1 MTRMRARLAVML
13 ALMAGPGAALA
24 GVPPTA
30 NIPSF
35 AAPQTAPV
43 QALDSGLLAAM
54 KLGQSGGFAARAK
67 VLGPAVDVAFDMAT
81 IVRLIVGPEWAK
93 TPDDVQQKLLAA
105 FRAYT
110 VANYAA
116 NFDDYSGQTIRV
128 VPPVRSFAG
137 GSLVDTEIQ
146 SPGGHADRISYA
158 VRQVGGDWKI
168 EDVLLD
174 GTISN
179 LAVQRSDFQRIL
191 AKGGTTGLI
200 AALNA
205 HAEALAKGAG

>member
-1 MTRMRARLAVML
+1 MTRKVARLA
-13 ALMAGPGAALA
+13 ALMLVLGAPCAALA

-30 NIPSF
+30 NIPSS
-35 AAPQTAPV
+35 AAPQSAPV
-43 QALDSGLLAAM
+43 QTLDGALMAAM
-54 KLGQSGGFAARAK
+54 KLGQAGGFAARAK
-67 VLGPAVDVAFDMAT
+67 VLGPAVDSAFDMKT
-81 IVRLIVGPEWAK
+81 IVRLIVGPEWSQ
-93 TPDDVQQKLLAA
+93 TPADVQAKLLAA

-116 NFDDYSGQTIRV
+116 NFDSFSGQMIRV
-128 VPPVRSFAG
+128 VPPVRAYAG

-158 VRQVGGDWKI
+158 VRQVDGDWKI

-191 AKGGTTGLI
+191 AKDGTTGLI

-205 HAEALAKGAG
+205 HAATLAKGAG